1 MSTGEGTRERVLVT
15 GGSGFVGSY
24 CVLRLLEAGYSVR
37 TTIRSPAREAD
48 VRALLARGGA
58 SEPTLEFAVA
68 DLVDDAGWSE
78 AAAGCHYVLHV
89 ASPFPA
95 GVPANEDELIVPARE
110 GALRV
115 LRAARDAGV
124 RRVVLTSSFAAIAY
138 GHRLDGPR
146 TFSEEDWS
154 DVHGHLSAYAKS
166 KTLGERAAW
175 DFVRGEGGALEM
187 AVINPTAVLGP
198 VLGADYSTSVQLVQ
212 RLLGG
217 AMPGVPKL
225 SYGVVDVRD
234 LADLH
239 VRAMSDPA
247 AAGERFIGVSG
258 EFVTVHQMAL
268 TLRERLGPAATG
280 VPTRVLPNWLVRLA
294 ALRDPSLRQLV
305 PELGKVRNAVQDKA
319 RRLLGWAPRPPA
331 DAIVATGE
339 SLISLGLV
347 KHPE

>member
-1 MSTGEGTRERVLVT
+1 MNTDGGTGERVLVT
-15 GGSGFVGSY
+15 GGSGFVGSH
-24 CVLRLLEAGYSVR
+24 CVLCLLEAGYRVR
-37 TTIRSPAREAD
+37 TTVRSPAREAD

-58 SEPTLEFAVA
+58 SDPDLEFAVA
-68 DLVDDAGWSE
+68 DLVDDLGWRD
-78 AAAGCHYVLHV
+78 AVAGCAYVLHV

-95 GVPANEDELIVPARE
+95 GVPSHEDELILPARE

-115 LRAARDAGV
+115 LRAARDADV
-124 RRVVLTSSFAAIAY
+124 RRVVLTSSFAAIGY
-138 GHRLDGPR
+138 GRRLDGPR

-154 DVHGHLSAYAKS
+154 DVDGDLSAYAKS

-175 DFVRGEGGALEM
+175 DFIRGAGGELEL

-198 VLGADYSTSVQLVQ
+198 VLGADYSTSIQLVQ

-239 VRAMSDPA
+239 VRAMTDPA

-268 TLRERLGPAATG
+268 ILRERMGPAASR

-294 ALRDPSLRQLV
+294 ALRDPSLKQLV
-305 PELGKVRNAVQDKA
+305 PELGKLRNAVHDKA
-319 RRLLGWAPRPPA
+319 IRLLGWSPRAAA
-331 DAIVATGE
+331 DAIVAAGT
-339 SLISLGLV
+339 SLVSLGLA
-347 KHPE
+347 END